1 MDLRMVDTFEARD
14 EKMKK
19 IIGEKAS
26 PASDVRRHA
35 KATPHGKGTRIPHPA
50 L

>member
-1 MDLRMVDTFEARD
+1 MKN
-14 EKMKK
+14 EKN
-19 IIGEKAS
+19 IGEKAS
-26 PASDVRRHA
+26 PASDVRKHA